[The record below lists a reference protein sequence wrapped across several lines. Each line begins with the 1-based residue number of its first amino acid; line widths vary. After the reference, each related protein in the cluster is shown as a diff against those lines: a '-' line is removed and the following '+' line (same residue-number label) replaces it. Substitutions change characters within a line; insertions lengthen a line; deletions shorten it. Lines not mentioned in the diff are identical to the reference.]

1 MKPNGESLMNTE
13 FTGDNVTR
21 ADRRRLSPPLRLLP
35 LVVAIS
41 VAGCASMSSNSGS
54 KGNKAID
61 ASVPLSTSA
70 SELAGDE
77 IEADEVADAE
87 AITFRG
93 TDQVF
98 KLPDAPEPVRFV
110 GDAVTLSFE
119 NAPLSEVTH
128 AVLSDVLGVD
138 YLIDGPIP
146 GEVTLRTRTPIE
158 RDQLLSVLESLLK
171 ANKVMLIRGKDGRFI
186 VSSSE
191 LATKLSPQ
199 VVGTDQQ
206 AAGYS
211 TMVIP
216 LQYISAGGMAEILKP
231 MAEDK
236 AFVRVDNA
244 RNLLML
250 AGTQAQL
257 AGWLDIINTFDVDML
272 EGMSVGLFPLQYSGV
287 EELVDALNQLLTE
300 ASAGDGEAGLTEVV
314 RVMPFVRL
322 NSVMVITPRAHY
334 LDRMETWIE
343 RLDRAPE
350 NGAERRLYVYPV
362 QNTTA
367 SRLAMLLNSIYSG
380 GSSGGQ
386 RGALDNRNVAPGLN
400 RESVGGGRNNNRTG
414 NNGMGGNRNGMGGGI
429 GGGGMGGGRS
439 SGMNSSMNSGMGM
452 NRGGTGGGTS
462 VSQLNFS
469 EDGSEN
475 PGSEVRVVA
484 DEENNS
490 LMIYSTGMQYKTIKS
505 ALEKLDTPPTQVL
518 IEASIVEVTLND
530 SLKYGLE
537 WTFNGQLGGSSYDG
551 VGVLSD
557 GQFDFG
563 TAGGSAAQLANG
575 FSYTV
580 TGGAG
585 DIKAVLQAL
594 STESLVNVI
603 STPSVMVLDN
613 NVASIQVG
621 DQIPVNNGSTVT
633 NGGNSI
639 QNISYKD
646 TGVQLMVRPSVNAGG
661 LVTMDVQQ
669 TVTDVGQIDV
679 TGNRRFL
686 ERSIAS
692 RVAVRSGES
701 IVLGGLIREN
711 AANQEDGVPW
721 LHKAP
726 LIGPLFGTTEQT
738 RDRTELLI
746 IITPR
751 ALYNDEELRQ
761 VSGEMRDQIR
771 NFELIDIPDE

>member
-1 MKPNGESLMNTE
+1 MKKELTSDDLL
-13 FTGDNVTR
+13 R
-21 ADRRRLSPPLRLLP
+21 AERLRVLPPLRLLP
-35 LVVAIS
+35 LVVAMS

-54 KGNKAID
+54 KSNKAID

-70 SELAGDE
+70 SELAGDDGE
-77 IEADEVADAE
+77 TDGVADAE

-98 KLPDAPEPVRFV
+98 KLPEAPDPVRFV

-186 VSSSE
+186 VSSSDV
-191 LATKLSPQ
+191 ATKLSPQ

-231 MAEDK
+231 MADDK

-287 EELVDALNQLLTE
+287 EELVQALNQLLTE

-380 GSSGGQ
+380 SGSGGQ
-386 RGALDNRNVAPGLN
+386 RGAMDNRNVAPGLN
-400 RESVGGGRNNNRTG
+400 RESVGGGRNNNRMG
-414 NNGMGGNRNGMGGGI
+414 NNSMGGNRNGMGGGI

-439 SGMNSSMNSGMGM
+439 SGMNSNMNSGMGM
-452 NRGGTGGGTS
+452 NSGGTGGGTS

-518 IEASIVEVTLND
+518 IEASIVEVQLND
-530 SLKYGLE
+530 ALQYGLE
-537 WTFNGQLGGSSYDG
+537 WTFNGQLGGSSYSG
-551 VGVLSD
+551 VGKLDD
-557 GQFDFG
+557 GNINL
-563 TAGGSAAQLANG
+563 GGSEGGVVSQLANG
-575 FSYTV
+575 FAYTV
-580 TGGAG
+580 TNGTA
-585 DIKAVLQAL
+585 DVKAVLQAL
-594 STESLVNVI
+594 STESLLNVI

-613 NVASIQVG
+613 NVATINVG
-621 DQIPVNNGSTVT
+621 DEVPIVDSTTQSNNG
-633 NGGNSI
+633 NPI
-639 QNISYKD
+639 QSVSYRP

-661 LVTMDVQQ
+661 LVTLDVSQS
-669 TVTDVGQIDV
+669 VIDVGSIDV
-679 TGNRRFL
+679 GGNRRFNT
-686 ERSIAS
+686 RSIQS

-701 IVLGGLIREN
+701 VVLGGLIKDN
-711 AANQEDGVPW
+711 ASNNESGVPW
-721 LHKAP
+721 FHKAP
-726 LIGPLFGTTEQT
+726 IIGPLFGSTSKA
-738 RDRTELLI
+738 RDRTELLVI
-746 IITPR
+746 LTPR
-751 ALYNDEELRQ
+751 ALYNDAEVRQ
-761 VSGEMRDQIR
+761 VSQEMREQVR
-771 NFELIDIPDE
+771 NFELIDIPEE

>member
-1 MKPNGESLMNTE
+1 MNRSINNDSE
-13 FTGDNVTR
+13 AER
-21 ADRRRLSPPLRLLP
+21 CAPLRLSPPLFLP
-35 LVVAIS
+35 LALVVAIG
-41 VAGCASMSSNSGS
+41 GCADMSTKKDGESN
-54 KGNKAID
+54 KLID
-61 ASVPLSTSA
+61 ANAPLASSA
-70 SELAGDE
+70 ARLASDE
-77 IEADEVADAE
+77 IEADEVVDAE

-93 TDQVF
+93 TDQVVN
-98 KLPDAPEPVRFV
+98 LPATPDPVRFV

-138 YLIDGPIP
+138 YLVDGPIP

-171 ANKVMLIRGKDGRFI
+171 ANNVMLIKGQDNRYI
-186 VSSSE
+186 VSSSDA
-191 LATKLSPQ
+191 ATKLAPK
-199 VVGTDQQ
+199 VVSADEK

-211 TMVIP
+211 TMIIP
-216 LQYISAGGMAEILKP
+216 LQYISAGGMADILKP
-231 MAEDK
+231 LADDK
-236 AFVRVDNA
+236 AFVRIDNA

-287 EELVDALNQLLTE
+287 EELVEALNQLLDE
-300 ASAGDGEAGLTEVV
+300 ASASEGEAGLTEVV

-367 SRLAMLLNSIYSG
+367 SRLATLLNSIYAGSG
-380 GSSGGQ
+380 GGGG
-386 RGALDNRNVAPGLN
+386 RNVMDNRGVAPGLN
-400 RESVGGGRNNNRTG
+400 QESVG
-414 NNGMGGNRNGMGGGI
+414 RNGGAGGT
-429 GGGGMGGGRS
+429 GGRS
-439 SGMNSSMNSGMGM
+439 SGMGGARGQSM
-452 NRGGTGGGTS
+452 NRGAGGASTS
-462 VSQLNFS
+462 VSALNMS
-469 EDGSEN
+469 EDGTEK

-490 LMIYSTGMQYKTIKS
+490 LMIYSTGMQYKTIKN

-530 SLKYGLE
+530 ALQYGLE
-537 WTFNGQLGGSSYDG
+537 WTFNGQLGGSRYEG

-557 GQFDFG
+557 GEFNFG
-563 TAGGSAAQLANG
+563 GVDGPAAQLANG
-575 FSYTV
+575 FSYTIS
-580 TGGAG
+580 GGAG
-585 DIKAVLQAL
+585 DIKAVIQAL
-594 STESLVNVI
+594 STESLINVI

-613 NVASIQVG
+613 NVATIQVG
-621 DQIPVNNGSTVT
+621 DQVPVNNGSTVT

-646 TGVQLMVRPSVNAGG
+646 TGVQLTVRPSVNAGG
-661 LVTMDVQQ
+661 LVTMDVEQ

-686 ERSIAS
+686 ERSISS

-721 LHKAP
+721 LHTAP
-726 LIGPLFGTTEQT
+726 IIGPLFGTTEKT
-738 RDRTELLI
+738 RDRTELLV

-761 VSGEMRDQIR
+761 ASDEMRDQIR
-771 NFELIDIPDE
+771 NFELIK